1 MYTDFALTSQRPST
15 QALSKIFSTTSAE
28 KKTSAVFIILT
39 FITLSVSTIAMA
51 GPKEPKL
58 AGNNGNSRGR

>member
-1 MYTDFALTSQRPST
+1 MYTEFALTSKRAST
-15 QALSKIFSTTSAE
+15 EALSKNASSSTD
-28 KKTSAVFIILT
+28 KKSSMNFIILT
-39 FITLSVSTIAMA
+39 LIALSLSSIAMA